1 MKKNRI
7 SQNSAEKPK
16 LPVSKKFYAYISE
29 RITATCLIATLP
41 QPSLSE
47 SMAAIDAYLTQGTMP
62 SEKGTSKV
70 VLTIFT
76 LLRAEIDRAAKRS
89 ASARL
94 RAARRKAERA
104 EQTEQAKHV
113 ETTTEAPTEIETKTE
128 AAVSETEEAETAPA
142 NKTTTVTYDISRSTT
157 PRLTVMN
164 RSQRRQLL
172 RENKRTTRSCND
184 IKEGHPSAQ
193 IIVQKG
199 VPYKKANRLY

>member
-7 SQNSAEKPK
+7 SKNSAEKPK

-29 RITATCLIATLP
+29 RITATCLIAALP

-47 SMAAIDAYLTQGTMP
+47 SMAVIDAYMTEGTMP

-89 ASARL
+89 ASARQ
-94 RAARRKAERA
+94 RAARRKAERD
-104 EQTEQAKHV
+104 EQTEQA
-113 ETTTEAPTEIETKTE
+113 ETATKTNTEIEIKAE
-128 AAVSETEEAETAPA
+128 KSVSETEEAEAAPA

-199 VPYKKANRLY
+199 VPYKKPNRLY

>member
-1 MKKNRI
+1 MKKNII
-7 SQNSAEKPK
+7 SKNSAEKPK
-16 LPVSKKFYAYISE
+16 LLVSKKFYAYISE
-29 RITATCLIATLP
+29 RITATCLIAALP

-47 SMAAIDAYLTQGTMP
+47 SMAVIDAYLTEGATP

-89 ASARL
+89 ASARQ
-94 RAARRKAERA
+94 RAARRKAERDEQA
-104 EQTEQAKHV
+104 EQA
-113 ETTTEAPTEIETKTE
+113 ETTTETSPNLETKASE
-128 AAVSETEEAETAPA
+128 AVSETEEAEAAPA

>member
-29 RITATCLIATLP
+29 RITATCLIAALP

-47 SMAAIDAYLTQGTMP
+47 SMAVIDAYLTEGATP

-89 ASARL
+89 ASARQ
-94 RAARRKAERA
+94 RAARRRAERDEQT
-104 EQTEQAKHV
+104 EQTEQAEV
-113 ETTTEAPTEIETKTE
+113 TTEPSQKIGAKTAE
-128 AAVSETEEAETAPA
+128 AVSETKEAETAPA
-142 NKTTTVTYDISRSTT
+142 NKTTTVIYDISRSTT

-172 RENKRTTRSCND
+172 RENKRTAKSCND